1 MIFHIVQFNLKPEIE
16 ASDREWLFS
25 QIKGLG
31 AIPVVKKLAIGKL
44 LDPREEWYQPRLTRE
59 YEWSLSMQFDSEA
72 DLYTYQKNPDH
83 ETVAAEIRKRVSG
96 SPRIADF
103 VSQSQP

>member
-1 MIFHIVQFNLKPEIE
+1 MILHIVQFNLKPEIE

-25 QIKGLG
+25 QIKGL
-31 AIPVVKKLAIGKL
+31 ARIPVVKRLAIGKL

-59 YEWSLSMQFDSEA
+59 YEWSLSMEFDREV
-72 DLYTYQKNPDH
+72 DLYTYQKDSGH

-96 SPRIADF
+96 SPRIVDF
-103 VSQSQP
+103 VSQ